1 MSLSREKP
9 KLVVVLGPTASGKTE
24 VALEIAG
31 RTGACIVSADSVQV
45 YRHFDIG
52 SAKPTGEQRRE
63 IPHFLIDVADPDEDF
78 NAGTYMRLALD
89 QIGRLVE
96 DGRKIVVVG
105 GTFLYVKALLYGLLE
120 GVEVDREFRRRLAR
134 ERDARGV
141 ASLHEK
147 LESVDPV
154 SAGRI
159 NPNDYVRIER
169 ALEIYHTTGERMSDH
184 HRRHGFSEQRFN
196 ALKIGLLG
204 DRERLRR
211 AIDERVDAMIDRGWV
226 EEVEAI
232 RARGYG
238 PDLKP
243 MKSIGYRR
251 INEFLDGRLDF
262 ETAVE
267 KIKTDT
273 KRFSKRQST
282 WLRADDGIKW
292 FDPAEGRDLAL
303 DTCSGFFD

>member
-1 MSLSREKP
+1 M
-9 KLVVVLGPTASGKTE
+9 
-24 VALEIAG
+24 ALEIAG
-31 RTGACIVSADSVQV
+31 RTGACIISADSVQV

-52 SAKPTGEQRRE
+52 SAKPTEEQRRE
-63 IPHFLIDVADPDEDF
+63 IPHFLIDIADPDEDF

-89 QIGRLVE
+89 RISRLVA
-96 DGRKIVVVG
+96 DGKKIVVVG

-120 GVEVDREFRRRLAR
+120 GVEIDREFRDHLAR
-134 ERDARGV
+134 ERDAKGV
-141 ASLHEK
+141 ASLHK
-147 LESVDPV
+147 RLESLDPV

-159 NPNDYVRIER
+159 NTNDYVRIER
-169 ALEIYHTTGERMSDH
+169 ALEVHHVTGEKMSDH
-184 HRRHGFSEQRFN
+184 QRRHGFAEQRFN
-196 ALKIGLLG
+196 ALKIGLLR
-204 DRERLRR
+204 DREQLRCS
-211 AIDERVDAMIDRGWV
+211 IDSRVDAMVDRGWV

-243 MKSIGYRR
+243 MKSIGYKR

-282 WLRADDGIKW
+282 WLRAEDGIEW
-292 FDPAEGRDLAL
+292 LDSAEGKDLIL

>member
-1 MSLSREKP
+1 M
-9 KLVVVLGPTASGKTE
+9 
-24 VALEIAG
+24 ALEIAR

-52 SAKPTGEQRRE
+52 SAKPTREQRRE

-89 QIGRLVE
+89 QIKRLVA

-120 GVEVDREFRRRLAR
+120 GVEIDREFRDSLAR
-134 ERDARGV
+134 ERDSKGV
-141 ASLHEK
+141 ASLHKK
-147 LESVDPV
+147 LEAVDPV

-169 ALEIYHTTGERMSDH
+169 ALEVHHATGERMSDH
-184 HRRHGFSEQRFN
+184 QRRHGFAEQRFN
-196 ALKIGLLG
+196 ALKIGLHG
-204 DRERLRR
+204 EREHLRR

-226 EEVEAI
+226 EEVKAI
-232 RARGYG
+232 RAKGYG
-238 PDLKP
+238 PHLKP

-282 WLRADDGIKW
+282 WLRADDGIRW
-292 FDPAEGRDLAL
+292 FDPADGDEPILEE
-303 DTCSGFFD
+303 CSGFLG

>member
-1 MSLSREKP
+1 M
-9 KLVVVLGPTASGKTE
+9 
-24 VALEIAG
+24 ALEIAR

-52 SAKPTGEQRRE
+52 SAKPTREQRRE
-63 IPHFLIDVADPDEDF
+63 IPHLLIDVADPDEDF

-89 QIGRLVE
+89 QIKRLVA

-120 GVEVDREFRRRLAR
+120 GVEIDREFRDSLAR
-134 ERDARGV
+134 ERDSKGV
-141 ASLHEK
+141 ASLHKK
-147 LESVDPV
+147 LEAVDPA

-169 ALEIYHTTGERMSDH
+169 ALEVHHTTGERMSDH
-184 HRRHGFSEQRFN
+184 HLRHGFAEQRFN
-196 ALKIGLLG
+196 ALKIGLHG
-204 DRERLRR
+204 EREHLRR
-211 AIDERVDAMIDRGWV
+211 AIDERVNAMIGRGWV
-226 EEVEAI
+226 EEVKAI
-232 RARGYG
+232 RAKGYG
-238 PDLKP
+238 PHLKP

-282 WLRADDGIKW
+282 WLRADDGIRW
-292 FDPAEGRDLAL
+292 FDPADGDEPILEE
-303 DTCSGFFD
+303 CSGFLG